1 MTKQSWIRI
10 LEKNLES
17 HVLIEDDQSEERL
30 IRIYLTVQEIRD
42 IERSL
47 SSEETKLMMD
57 FKMFLRESNAIEGV
71 YDDFSFLKA
80 QEAWDYLMSQ
90 DVLTV
95 HSILK
100 THSILMV
107 GKLKQKDIGAF
118 RTCDVRVGDRV
129 LPHFDLVPE
138 LMIKW
143 VQSVM
148 NPDLHVHSIIGHIE
162 FERIHPFVDG
172 NGRVGRML
180 LNWVR
185 LKRTKD
191 PFLIILESEKSEYYK
206 WFNDG
211 SFTSSF

>member
-1 MTKQSWIRI
+1 ME
-10 LEKNLES
+10 LEIK
-17 HVLIEDDQSEERL
+17 
-30 IRIYLTVQEIRD
+30 
-42 IERSL
+42 
-47 SSEETKLMMD
+47 K
-57 FKMFLRESNAIEGV
+57 FLRESNAIEGV

-95 HSILK
+95 DSILK
-100 THSILMV
+100 THAILMV
-107 GKLKQKDIGAF
+107 GKLKQKEIGAF
-118 RTCDVRVGDRV
+118 RRCDVRVGNQT
-129 LPHFDLVPE
+129 LIHFDLVPE
-138 LMIKW
+138 RINQW

-148 NPDLHVHSIIGHIE
+148 NPDLYVHSIIGHIE
-162 FERIHPFVDG
+162 FERIHPFIDG

-185 LKRTKD
+185 LKITKD